1 MLSRLLKKEEINRF
15 KLDNNSYQKF
25 VKRNFCNYPWRFYK
39 NGQKLL
45 REDRYNSQC
54 ISNHDKNRTYFFHRF
69 TEAYLYPFSYGQKFF
84 VRKRLSTP
92 FQLYHCASHTSYTY
106 TQVYEATRSAVFSPW
121 LPKRPQNF
129 SVSPKYTCSSTRD
142 TEMLSRLRK
151 LVAVAQT
158 VAVYREW
165 KPPDSFAVQLIYAKS
180 SNKHRVSR

>member
-69 TEAYLYPFSYGQKFF
+69 TEAYLYPFSHGQKFF

-92 FQLYHCASHTSYTY
+92 FQLPLCKPYVLHVYSSIRSYAKRSIFTVITETSAQLLCIP
-106 TQVYEATRSAVFSPW
+106 QVYLLIHSRYRDAV
-121 LPKRPQNF
+121 
-129 SVSPKYTCSSTRD
+129 SSSETG
-142 TEMLSRLRK
+142 SSS
-151 LVAVAQT
+151 
-158 VAVYREW
+158 
-165 KPPDSFAVQLIYAKS
+165 PDSGCIPRMKATG
-180 SNKHRVSR
+180 

>member
-69 TEAYLYPFSYGQKFF
+69 TEAFTLSRTVRSFSFENDSQPHSNYTTVQAIRLTHILKYTKLREALYFHRDYQNVRRTSLYPPSIPAHPLAIP
-84 VRKRLSTP
+84 RCCL
-92 FQLYHCASHTSYTY
+92 
-106 TQVYEATRSAVFSPW
+106 VFGNW
-121 LPKRPQNF
+121 
-129 SVSPKYTCSSTRD
+129 
-142 TEMLSRLRK
+142 
-151 LVAVAQT
+151 
-158 VAVYREW
+158 
-165 KPPDSFAVQLIYAKS
+165 
-180 SNKHRVSR
+180 

>member
-69 TEAYLYPFSYGQKFF
+69 TEAYLHPFSHGQKFF

-92 FQLYHCASHTSYTY
+92 FQLPLRKPYASYTY
-106 TQVYEATRSAVFSPW
+106 TSSIPSYSKRSIFTVITKTSAKLLRIPQVYLLIRSRYRDAVS
-121 LPKRPQNF
+121 
-129 SVSPKYTCSSTRD
+129 SSETVSSS
-142 TEMLSRLRK
+142 
-151 LVAVAQT
+151 
-158 VAVYREW
+158 
-165 KPPDSFAVQLIYAKS
+165 PDSGCIPRMKATG
-180 SNKHRVSR
+180 